1 MLTLRWLLMAAGVAL
16 FGTAAGV
23 VAYDVY
29 FAMQFQKLMGSGQPG
44 AAEKAGTSRPTRW
57 SLATQFFG

>member
-1 MLTLRWLLMAAGVAL
+1 MFALKWLLMAAGIAM

-29 FAMQFQKLMGSGQPG
+29 FAMQFQKLMGSVPG
-44 AAEKAGTSRPTRW
+44 HAAHSR
-57 SLATQFFG
+57 S